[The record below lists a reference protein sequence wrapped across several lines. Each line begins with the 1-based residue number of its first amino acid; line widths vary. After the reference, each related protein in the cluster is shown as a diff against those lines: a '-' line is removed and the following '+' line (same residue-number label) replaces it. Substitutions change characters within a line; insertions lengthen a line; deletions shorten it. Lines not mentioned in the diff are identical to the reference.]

1 MFTLVPLGQWIAGAA
16 AALTVISAPMA
27 SVTVAS
33 AAPAPQVLAWASFLD
48 TDRTISTATP
58 WSSGPVWDPL
68 VGNWAQA
75 GNAAVTTRSTANA
88 RAVALVPEA
97 GSTARVVARATSR
110 DGTPVRSG
118 GVVAAAA
125 TGGTRV
131 ALAALVGT
139 DGSLQIR
146 RVSGGGAATTLLASS
161 AASLVLE
168 SAVEMTL
175 HLVDGVAT
183 ATVRPLHS
191 VTPSIVV
198 QATLTAS
205 HSSELVGNTG
215 YGVISHSTTNVA
227 LQAVRVEF
235 PA

>member
-1 MFTLVPLGQWIAGAA
+1 MGHLATP
-16 AALTVISAPMA
+16 TPR
-27 SVTVAS
+27 S
-33 AAPAPQVLAWASFLD
+33 AAKVLLKML
-48 TDRTISTATP
+48 
-58 WSSGPVWDPL
+58 PL
-68 VGNWAQA
+68 AIVI
-75 GNAAVTTRSTANA
+75 
-88 RAVALVPEA
+88 
-97 GSTARVVARATSR
+97 
-110 DGTPVRSG
+110 G
-118 GVVAAAA
+118 GVTAA
-125 TGGTRV
+125 
-131 ALAALVGT
+131 
-139 DGSLQIR
+139 
-146 RVSGGGAATTLLASS
+146 S
-161 AASLVLE
+161 AASLGLSPASFGSASASVSSCDTSFSVAYTTVYDEVSGKYQVTHAVVGDIDDVACAGQTLDVVVAGDDYVSLATG